1 MRAVHADEAVQALP
15 AVPSEARPMGAGLVP
30 QGEGRMNLLIIPGGK
45 ESAQVRGLQLG
56 HALDARVSVKPSR
69 GLIAWADT
77 VVCVKRSLFE
87 FGNLVRAI
95 GKPLI
100 WDAVDFWDQPEQ
112 NSLTESE
119 AKALLQAHIEKYQ
132 PVLVVGATQSMAD
145 AAGGVYL
152 PHHSRPG
159 LTSAPAREKVQIVAY
174 EGVPKYLGNW
184 MHLIAAACNKR
195 RWTFVINPKD
205 MRDAD
210 IVVAFR
216 EGKYDGYMCR
226 EWKSG
231 VKIVNAM
238 AAGRPIITQD
248 NAAFRELAPIGTTVT
263 DEQSLYAALDKYA
276 DHGLRQSAITQ
287 SRAEALTLDRVAARY
302 RRILMDVGVKAA

>member
-1 MRAVHADEAVQALP
+1 V
-15 AVPSEARPMGAGLVP
+15 
-30 QGEGRMNLLIIPGGK
+30 NLLIIPGGK

-56 HALDARVSVKPSR
+56 HDLDARVSVKPSR

-112 NSLTESE
+112 NGLTETE
-119 AKALLQAHIEKYQ
+119 AKALLHAHIEKYQ
-132 PVLVVGATQSMAD
+132 PVLVVGATKSMAD

-159 LTSAPAREKVQIVAY
+159 LSAGPVREKVQIVAY

-184 MHLIAAACNKR
+184 MHAIAGACMKR
-195 RWTFVINPKD
+195 DWSFVINPKD
-205 MRDAD
+205 LRDAD

-248 NAAFRELAPIGTTVT
+248 NAAFRELSPIGTTVT
-263 DEQSLYAALDKYA
+263 DHLELASAFDKYA
-276 DHGLRQSAITQ
+276 DQALRQSAVDQ
-287 SRAEALTLDRVAARY
+287 SRSEALTLERVAARY
-302 RRILMDVGVKAA
+302 RRILLDAHQVAA